1 MSRPLRRGT
10 ARLGAPMTLGI
21 VSCLSLVLSI
31 GVWSIGTQIAGA
43 VVAQGA
49 TEHEFER
56 QVVQHPDGGVVGEIT
71 AREGDAVQKGDVLLR
86 LDDTF
91 LLSELRIVE
100 RQLFELLVRQA
111 RLIAEREDAVSL
123 ALPFAG
129 QFERLDANW
138 KTAQVEGQVNLFDA
152 RRVSLTQE
160 IDQLDEQRRQ
170 TENRIEGLRAQ
181 KAAAQRELELAAD
194 LLKIQRS
201 LYAKGLVVASDLTL
215 LERQSAQLEG
225 EVGRLTASIA
235 QSLGE
240 IAEIEIGIL
249 SRFNLRRENAISDL
263 RDLRYNEIELRERRG
278 SLRERLSRL
287 DVRAPASGVVFGSSV
302 LALQSV
308 IQPAAPI
315 MYLVPDQQPLFANVR
330 VDPNQIDQVY
340 PGQPVILRFSAFEQ
354 SDVPEI
360 EGRVLRI
367 SADVLFDQSSGRPYY
382 EVIVRP
388 QIEQIPEIMER
399 KLLPGM
405 PVEAFIRTS
414 DRAPIEYLT
423 QPLMTYL
430 NRAFREN

>member
-1 MSRPLRRGT
+1 
-10 ARLGAPMTLGI
+10 MTLGI

>member
-1 MSRPLRRGT
+1 
-10 ARLGAPMTLGI
+10 MTLGI

-388 QIEQIPEIMER
+388 KIEQIPEIMER